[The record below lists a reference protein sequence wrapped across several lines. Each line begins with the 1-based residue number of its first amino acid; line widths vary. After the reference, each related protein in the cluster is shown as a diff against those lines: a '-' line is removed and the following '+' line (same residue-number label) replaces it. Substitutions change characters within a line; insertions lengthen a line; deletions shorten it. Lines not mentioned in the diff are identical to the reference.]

1 MPRFAWV
8 AGAATLVTAGF
19 CVWLTAGWGG
29 PEVLV
34 AADDLG
40 FVVLSAFAMCCAA
53 HAAWRSRGRQRAA
66 WTCMAIGLAGWT
78 GGSAAWAY
86 YEWWLNTSPY
96 PSIADAGYLMLPVF
110 LCAGLLL
117 LPTGVSRYTHTR
129 LVLDGIIVAASLFV
143 IAWFAVVR
151 SMFAAGQ
158 ASVFEVALSL
168 AYPLGDLVV
177 LTVAL
182 VVLARAR
189 AGHRMPLVLLTAG
202 VLGVAL
208 ADCGWAY
215 LTSHGDYR
223 TVSIVDLGWALGLL
237 LIGIAALLCARRPRV
252 VVRGDGIPSPMALW
266 VPYVPMIVAVAVGVA
281 NLIWVA
287 HLTPVLVA
295 FAVLI
300 VAVILRQI
308 IVVEENRR
316 LLAAVE
322 TQAMQDSL
330 TGLAN
335 RALFQDRLSHA
346 VELHRRDRQ
355 SVAVLSLDLDDFK
368 LVNDG
373 LGHPAGDILLARA
386 AERILGAARSSD
398 TVARLGGDEF
408 AVLLEGDADQSLE
421 VAQRIAA
428 AFDEPF
434 SIDGHDLPLRPSAG
448 LAIATADDPES
459 SAEALMERA
468 DVAMY
473 SAKRARVREV
483 RVFSPEMQR
492 AAAGLETRATAG
504 GAATLQMLGELRSA
518 IDNDD
523 LTLMYQ
529 PKFDLRDD
537 SIVGVEALVRWP
549 HPKRGLL
556 GPDEFLALVREHGLM
571 RSVTEL
577 VVTQALDQA
586 ALWRDHGFEV
596 PIAVNL
602 FAPSLADLTLPD
614 RVVWALGE
622 RGLACDT
629 LTVEVT
635 EDLLM
640 DNVERTR
647 TVIETL
653 RGHGVRVAIDDF
665 GSGYSTLSYVRDLA
679 VDEIKLDRDFVS
691 AVHGDQRA
699 GVIVRAVIALAHEL
713 GLTTVAEGVE
723 NAETVALLRDY
734 GCCYVQGYLYSEPL
748 TAGAMLDL
756 LTARRQARDVAIS
769 S

>member
-8 AGAATLVTAGF
+8 ASVATVSTVAL
-19 CVWLTAGWGG
+19 CVWLIAGWGG
-29 PEVLV
+29 PDVVLAV
-34 AADDLG
+34 DDLG
-40 FVVLSAFAMCCAA
+40 FVVLSAFAAACAGYG
-53 HAAWRSRGRQRAA
+53 AWRSQGRQRAA
-66 WTCMAIGLAGWT
+66 WVCIGIGLAGWT
-78 GGSAAWAY
+78 AGSAAWAY

-96 PSIADAGYLMLPVF
+96 PSIADAGYLLMPVF
-110 LCAGLLL
+110 VCIGLLIM
-117 LPTGVSRYTHTR
+117 PVGATGYTNTR
-129 LVLDGIIVAASLFV
+129 LVLDGVIVAASLFV
-143 IAWFAVVR
+143 ISWFSVVRGMFAVGAV
-151 SMFAAGQ
+151 ST
-158 ASVFEVALSL
+158 FEVGLSI
-168 AYPLGDLVV
+168 AYPLADLVV
-177 LTVAL
+177 VTVSL
-182 VVLARAR
+182 MVLARAR
-189 AGHRMPLVLLTAG
+189 RGSRTPLVLLAAG
-202 VLGVAL
+202 IGLIYVA
-208 ADCGWAY
+208 DSGWAY
-215 LTSHGDYR
+215 LTSHNDYR
-223 TVSIVDLGWALGLL
+223 TVSVVDLGWAFGLL
-237 LIGIAALLCARRPRV
+237 LISVGALLSARLPHGGV
-252 VVRGDGIPSPMALW
+252 DGGGVPSTIALW
-266 VPYVPMIVAVAVGVA
+266 VPYVPLTLAVATTMS
-281 NLIWVA
+281 NLAWVPGLPPVIA
-287 HLTPVLVA
+287 AFVVLVS
-295 FAVLI
+295 AVLF
-300 VAVILRQI
+300 RQA
-308 IVVEENRR
+308 IVVQENRR

-322 TQAMQDSL
+322 AQAMQDSL

-346 VELHRRDRQ
+346 VLLHRWDKQ

-408 AVLLEGDADQSLE
+408 AVLLEGDAGHSLE
-421 VAQRIAA
+421 VARRIAA

-492 AAAGLETRATAG
+492 AAAGLENRATVG

-529 PKFDLRDD
+529 PKFDLHDD

-586 ALWRDHGFEV
+586 ALWRDHGFKV

-602 FAPSLADLTLPD
+602 FAPSLADLSLPD

-622 RGLACDT
+622 RGLACET

-640 DNVERTR
+640 DNVERTK

-679 VDEIKLDRDFVS
+679 VDELKLDREFVS

-734 GCCYVQGYLYSEPL
+734 GCRYAQGYLYSEPL
-748 TAGAMLDL
+748 TAAAMLDL

>member
-8 AGAATLVTAGF
+8 AGAATPITVAVTCWLV
-19 CVWLTAGWGG
+19 AGWGG
-29 PEVLV
+29 PAVVLAV
-34 AADDLG
+34 DDLG
-40 FVVLSAFAMCCAA
+40 FVVLAAFATSCAA
-53 HAAWRSRGRQRAA
+53 YAAWQSRARQRAA
-66 WTCMAIGLAGWT
+66 WVCMAIGLAGWT
-78 GGSAAWAY
+78 AGSAAWAY

-96 PSIADAGYLMLPVF
+96 PSIADAGYLLLPVF
-110 LCAGLLL
+110 MCIGLLI
-117 LPTGVSRYTHTR
+117 LPVGSSSYTTTR
-129 LVLDGIIVAASLFV
+129 LVLDGVIVASSLFV
-143 IAWFAVVR
+143 ISWFSVVR
-151 SMFAAGQ
+151 EMFATGR
-158 ASVFEVALSL
+158 ASAFDVGLSL
-168 AYPLGDLVV
+168 AYPLSDLVV
-177 LTVAL
+177 VTVAL
-182 VVLARAR
+182 MVLARAR
-189 AGHRMPLVLLTAG
+189 PGSRTPLVLVTAG
-202 VLGVAL
+202 IGLIYA
-208 ADCGWAY
+208 ADSGWAY
-215 LTSHGDYR
+215 LTSHNDYQ
-223 TVSIVDLGWALGLL
+223 TVSVVDLGWAFGLL
-237 LIGIAALLCARRPRV
+237 LIGLGAIKAAHVPHGSVDGSGVPSNIALF
-252 VVRGDGIPSPMALW
+252 M
-266 VPYVPMIVAVAVGVA
+266 PYVPLTLAIATTMV
-281 NLIWVA
+281 NLAWVPDLPPVIA
-287 HLTPVLVA
+287 AFVVLVS
-295 FAVLI
+295 
-300 VAVILRQI
+300 AVIFRQV
-308 IVVEENRR
+308 IVVQENRR
-316 LLAAVE
+316 LLATVE
-322 TQAMQDSL
+322 AQAMQDSL

-335 RALFQDRLSHA
+335 RALFQDRLNHA
-346 VELHRRDRQ
+346 VLLHRRDRQ

-373 LGHPAGDILLARA
+373 LGHPAGDVLLTRV

-408 AVLLEGDADQSLE
+408 AVLLEGDADQSLA
-421 VAQRIAA
+421 VARRITT

-434 SIDGHDLPLRPSAG
+434 TIDGHDLPLRPSAG
-448 LAIATADDPES
+448 LAIAAADGPES
-459 SAEALMERA
+459 SAETLMERA

-473 SAKRARVREV
+473 SAKRARARDV

-492 AAAGLETRATAG
+492 AAAGLESRVAVNG
-504 GAATLQMLGELRSA
+504 PATLQMLGELRSA

-523 LTLMYQ
+523 LTLLYQ
-529 PKFDLRDD
+529 PKFDLRDE

-556 GPDEFLALVREHGLM
+556 GPDEFLALVREHGLTG
-571 RSVTEL
+571 SVTEL

-586 ALWRDHGFEV
+586 ALWRDTGFTV

-614 RVVWALGE
+614 RIVWALGE
-622 RGLACDT
+622 RGLACET

-653 RGHGVRVAIDDF
+653 RGYGVRVAIDDF

-691 AVHGDQRA
+691 AVRGDDRA

-734 GCCYVQGYLYSEPL
+734 GCRYVQGYYYNEPL
-748 TAGAMLDL
+748 TAAAMLDL
-756 LTARRQARDVAIS
+756 LTARRQAPGAAIS